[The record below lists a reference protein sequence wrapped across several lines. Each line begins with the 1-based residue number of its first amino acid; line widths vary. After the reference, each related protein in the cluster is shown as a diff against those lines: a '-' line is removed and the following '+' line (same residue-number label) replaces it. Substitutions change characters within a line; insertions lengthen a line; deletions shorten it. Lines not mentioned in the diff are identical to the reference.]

1 MLIHRGQDILSFIY
15 IYTEGLIFNS
25 FAELFAELF
34 VVRKDVSNRRRSDY
48 GFG

>member
-1 MLIHRGQDILSFIY
+1 MLIHRGPNIFSLIY

-34 VVRKDVSNRRRSDY
+34 VVPKDVSNRRRSDY